1 MKEIDRPTV
10 RDAAMTEADRVL
22 SRGLANKLRVKLQR
36 EAALCVEAA
45 VLSADLKMTV
55 SRDDRP
61 HKTFVQG
68 FGAAIEMMETVH
80 TTNELAEF
88 VENLKRQ
95 LDTD

>member
-1 MKEIDRPTV
+1 
-10 RDAAMTEADRVL
+10 MTESTRTGYK
-22 SRGLANKLRVKLQR
+22 GLER
-36 EAALCVEAA
+36 EAALRVEAA
-45 VLSADLKMTV
+45 RLSADLRMTV

-80 TTNELAEF
+80 TTDELAEF

-95 LDTD
+95 VDNSTQAW

>member
-1 MKEIDRPTV
+1 M
-10 RDAAMTEADRVL
+10 
-22 SRGLANKLRVKLQR
+22 
-36 EAALCVEAA
+36 
-45 VLSADLKMTV
+45 LSADLKMTV